1 MRSRRV
7 MGAYQAGD
15 TPLHRLDARAKIVLL
30 LVASVASF
38 ATVSAAGLVL
48 AAAGLLAALAACR
61 ISPARVL
68 LALRPALL
76 VLGFSLLANSVVLV
90 GQPGLSLAGF
100 LRSAQA
106 IARIVLVVGFALV
119 FSTTTTPPA
128 TADAIA
134 CLLRPLGRAGVPVG
148 SVSTMASIALRFI
161 PLVEEEVLRI
171 RASQRARGAR
181 LDEGGVVR
189 RVSAWGQ
196 VLVPLIV
203 SLFRRADEL
212 GRAME
217 DRCFTG
223 EQTSLAGPLRPRD
236 RVALALGAIW
246 AVAVVLV

>member
-7 MGAYQAGD
+7 MGAFQPGD
-15 TPLHRLDARAKIVLL
+15 TPLHRLDARAKVALL
-30 LVASVASF
+30 LAASVATF
-38 ATVSAAGLVL
+38 AAGSAAGLAL
-48 AAAGLLAALAACR
+48 AAAGLLAVLAASR
-61 ISPARVL
+61 ISPVRVL
-68 LALRPALL
+68 LALRPALF

-90 GQPGLSLAGF
+90 GQPGLSLSGF
-100 LRSAQA
+100 VRSVQA

-134 CLLRPLGRAGVPVG
+134 FLLRPLGRAGVPVG
-148 SVSTMASIALRFI
+148 GVSTMASIALRFI

-181 LDEGGVVR
+181 LDEGGVLR

-223 EQTSLAGPLRPRD
+223 EQTSLAGPLRAHD
-236 RVALALGAIW
+236 RAALVMGALW
-246 AVAVVLV
+246 AVLVVLA